1 MWSNEDGGGEVV
13 DEVIWWAVL
22 VVVGL
27 ITGGIGLVASLPVP

>member
-1 MWSNEDGGGEVV
+1 MWSNEDRSSEVV
-13 DEVIWWAVL
+13 DDIIWWGL